1 MLASKVGVVG
11 MVETL
16 DISAQNTTVN
26 SLRPLS
32 CGWYTSK
39 IEMSLYMRLSDVGS
53 CVEEEVR
60 YLHVAFKEC

>member
-1 MLASKVGVVG
+1 

-53 CVEEEVR
+53 CVEEVR